1 MLKTAVSDR
10 VSLYAFPLQDS
21 GPIDSFDNLMDPFF
35 SDISRS
41 DPSNTGH
48 GVSLPEPLFPEIPE
62 KLLSPVVKYVPHD
75 PVGANTSRDYEHGPG
90 INLERNRRVT
100 SYSIREKEET
110 LCETLRH
117 QRRFNSAPEMTGVHG
132 METDPVRH
140 FHDDDNYR
148 VPVFPSERAAA
159 RFPLVGRKDSGS
171 RSRSFKT
178 KKSESEKTRSLS
190 PNHRFFGRGIG
201 KPKLSVLRGKYP
213 AHVRGVDVPSEYD
226 SDKYSGVVTVDFHGR
241 LNPLDAIGTNV
252 AKSFPKDGG
261 GTDILPGR
269 VVGQVHM
276 KGRLT
281 GVKYRVVY
289 LNGTEEIL
297 TEDLFRYQS
306 GVFSSACMRT
316 ENPLKPVIV
325 RMM

>member
-1 MLKTAVSDR
+1 MGLHP
-10 VSLYAFPLQDS
+10 LYACILQES
-21 GPIDSFDNLMDPFF
+21 GDIDSLDNLMDPFF
-35 SDISRS
+35 SDPIHPGLSHS
-41 DPSNTGH
+41 GTSNTGH
-48 GVSLPEPLFPEIPE
+48 DVSSPEPLFPEIPE
-62 KLLSPVVKYVPHD
+62 KLLPPIVNYVPHD
-75 PVGANTSRDYEHGPG
+75 PIGANTSMDYEHGPG
-90 INLERNRRVT
+90 VNLERNRRVT
-100 SYSIREKEET
+100 SYSIRDKEET

-117 QRRFNSAPEMTGVHG
+117 QRRFNSTPEMTCDKG
-132 METDPVRH
+132 MEMSSVRH
-140 FHDDDNYR
+140 FHDDENYR
-148 VPVFPSERAAA
+148 VPVFPSERMAA

-171 RSRSFKT
+171 RSRPFKT
-178 KKSESEKTRSLS
+178 KKSESEKPRSLS

-201 KPKLSVLRGKYP
+201 KPKLSALRGKYP
-213 AHVRGVDVPSEYD
+213 AHVRGVEGPSEYD
-226 SDKYSGVVTVDFHGR
+226 SDKYSGVVNVEFHGR

-252 AKSFPKDGG
+252 AKSFPKNGG
-261 GTDILPGR
+261 GSEILPGR

-289 LNGTEEIL
+289 LNGTEESL
-297 TEDLFRYQS
+297 TEEMFRYHA